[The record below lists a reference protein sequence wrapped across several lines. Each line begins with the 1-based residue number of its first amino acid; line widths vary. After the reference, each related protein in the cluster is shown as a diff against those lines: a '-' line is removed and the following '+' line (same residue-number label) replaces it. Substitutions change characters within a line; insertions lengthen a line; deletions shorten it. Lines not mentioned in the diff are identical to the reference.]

1 MERILKI
8 LAIGVITFLIIFWIS
23 TGFSK
28 CGADKAV
35 EETITQDSLMT
46 NEFPGSDE
54 DIFGEAQEEENNGAT
69 ATNEPEKK
77 VEDVEDYIDYTGAP
91 KENVEPTKTKTQK
104 PKNNKVHKTPTRSSN
119 SSYGSYFVVA
129 GSYIVESN
137 ANKMKKKLS
146 RFGYNS
152 EVVVFDLSQYYTV
165 LAGRFGTRNEASQ
178 VVRNLRSRGI
188 DCYVQR
194 KKN

>member
-28 CGADKAV
+28 CGSDKAA
-35 EETITQDSLMT
+35 EETITQDSLMN

-54 DIFGEAQEEENNGAT
+54 DIFGDVQEEENNA
-69 ATNEPEKK
+69 AQPEKK
-77 VEDVEDYIDYTGAP
+77 VENVEDYIDYTGAP
-91 KENVEPTKTKTQK
+91 QKEDVKPQKTKK
-104 PKNNKVHKTPTRSSN
+104 KKVHKKTPSRSSA
-119 SSYGSYFVVA
+119 SVGYGSYFVVA

-137 ANKMKKKLS
+137 ANKMKNKLANL
-146 RFGYNS
+146 GYNS

-165 LAGRFGTRNEASQ
+165 LAGRFGTRSEASQ
-178 VVRNLRSRGI
+178 VVSRLRARGI
-188 DCYVQR
+188 DSYVQR
-194 KKN
+194 KKG

>member
-28 CGADKAV
+28 CGADKKT
-35 EETITQDSLMT
+35 EETITQDSLM
-46 NEFPGSDE
+46 NDEFPGSNE
-54 DIFGEAQEEENNGAT
+54 DIFGDVAEEDNNTRETQERKKDEN
-69 ATNEPEKK
+69 
-77 VEDVEDYIDYTGAP
+77 VDDYIDYTGDP
-91 KENVEPTKTKTQK
+91 KENVKPNKIKETKS
-104 PKNNKVHKTPTRSSN
+104 NKVSKSINKSV

-137 ANKMKKKLS
+137 AKKMKTKLS
-146 RFGYNS
+146 KLGYNS

-165 LAGRFGTRNEASQ
+165 LAGRFGTRSKASQ
-178 VVRNLRSRGI
+178 AVRNLKSNGI
-188 DCYVQR
+188 DCYVQK